1 MRREVDP
8 ALRLQIRVI
17 AGVWVSLLSLLLLAA
32 IFAA

>member
-8 ALRLQIRVI
+8 ALRLQIRLI
-17 AGVWVSLLSLLLLAA
+17 AGVWVSFLSLILLAA